1 VDGYAAEVK
10 KVVKTPVVAVGAFSD
25 PALMESVLADGT
37 VDMIAIAR
45 GLIAD
50 PDLPNKARQGKDEDI
65 NQCLRCYTCF
75 SGLLETKQF
84 CCAINPVRH
93 TGGIPGAE
101 EIYYDLEKAGNKVVL
116 IGGGLVGCELG
127 IHLALNGRNVTILEM
142 MDELNFGSNELHGQA
157 VCEQIRIHQ
166 IKLLTNTSALGIT
179 SEGVLAKTNEAYYAA
194 RNVTNISKR
203 ASYPMLLWTRCSL

>member
-50 PDLPNKARQGKDEDI
+50 PDIPNKARQGKDEDI

-93 TGGIPGAE
+93 TGGIP
-101 EIYYDLEKAGNKVVL
+101 EKDACRWRWNRRYAG
-116 IGGGLVGCELG
+116 
-127 IHLALNGRNVTILEM
+127 
-142 MDELNFGSNELHGQA
+142 
-157 VCEQIRIHQ
+157 
-166 IKLLTNTSALGIT
+166 SAY
-179 SEGVLAKTNEAYYAA
+179 SC
-194 RNVTNISKR
+194 RKR
-203 ASYPMLLWTRCSL
+203 APSNP